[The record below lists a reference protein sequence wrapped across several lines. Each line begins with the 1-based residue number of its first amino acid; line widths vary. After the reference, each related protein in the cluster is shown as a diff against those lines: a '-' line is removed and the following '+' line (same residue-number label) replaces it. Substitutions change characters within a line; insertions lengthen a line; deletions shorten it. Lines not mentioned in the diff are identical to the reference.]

1 MNVCDKRP
9 DPTYGTAAIVD
20 FAKVRQVV
28 PWPPTAGT
36 AFTSP
41 PRARAWLMVFNGE
54 QTVDVQNDKFRSSPI
69 APQSAGGTIRLR
81 KMQVRSI

>member
-20 FAKVRQVV
+20 FAKVRQPVPMAANRWNSFHITAEGPRLVV
-28 PWPPTAGT
+28 
-36 AFTSP
+36 
-41 PRARAWLMVFNGE
+41 VFNGE

-81 KMQVRSI
+81 KVQVRSI

>member
-1 MNVCDKRP
+1 
-9 DPTYGTAAIVD
+9 
-20 FAKVRQVV
+20 
-28 PWPPTAGT
+28 
-36 AFTSP
+36 
-41 PRARAWLMVFNGE
+41 MVFNGE